1 MCLISTGGY
10 INFNDDENGESWQ
23 TNNQKKKISEWD
35 LYEVTYILDREIDF
49 EVQDSKYVS
58 MGYDE
63 EW

>member
-1 MCLISTGGY
+1 MVRVDKQI
-10 INFNDDENGESWQ
+10 IR
-23 TNNQKKKISEWD
+23 KKKISEWD

-58 MGYDE
+58 MGYDK